1 MPSNSRCPP
10 RGVWSL
16 LLTVVLPCMTAALS
30 FSPETVEVDLVFP
43 RNDTYG
49 PAPFMPIL
57 FAIQNAHLAA
67 SLSLG
72 FNWQLEQIDDVHDDG
87 PSSQDILALYN
98 TTNATVYYAYQY
110 TFVTRNTEAQ
120 WRLVWSLESSNCSA
134 DGSSYSGASRSRFVI
149 FSTSKS
155 APAPDL
161 VTATADKNCT
171 DTDSS
176 FTFNVTGTTDVQIEQ
191 LQPCAILAPGPSPP
205 PTPCG
210 AAVNAAAASSISAA
224 ITATACRVL
233 HPDPSLN
240 CPTESSRASR
250 VVSPATGWKITI
262 SGWLA
267 FFIGA
272 IFGPVLFL
280 AILR

>member
-1 MPSNSRCPP
+1 
-10 RGVWSL
+10 
-16 LLTVVLPCMTAALS
+16 
-30 FSPETVEVDLVFP
+30 
-43 RNDTYG
+43 
-49 PAPFMPIL
+49 MPIL

-67 SLSLG
+67 SLSLL
-72 FNWQLEQIDDVHDDG
+72 FSWQLEQVDDVRGDG
-87 PSSQDILALYN
+87 PSSRDILYLYN

-110 TFVTRNTEAQ
+110 TSVTRDTEAQ
-120 WRLVWSLESSNCSA
+120 WRLVWSLLSSNCSA
-134 DGSSYSGASRSRFVI
+134 DGSSYSGYSRSHFVI
-149 FSTSKS
+149 FSTSKN

-161 VTATADKNCT
+161 VTATANQNCA

-176 FTFNVTGTTDVQIEQ
+176 FTFNVTGTADVQIEQ
-191 LQPCAILAPGPSPP
+191 LQPCAILAPGPAPA

-250 VVSPATGWKITI
+250 VVSPATGWKIAT

-267 FFIGA
+267 FFFIGA
-272 IFGPVLFL
+272 VFGPVLFL
-280 AILR
+280 RGD